1 MEPLSITTGVITILQ
16 ATTTVITICY
26 NFRAALKNESWSL
39 TSIIN
44 ELKGL
49 RDILERLEEL
59 IQDKDHKNGST
70 TGTASDMLFKLH
82 NGPLLVCQK
91 ELKALEETIQGASH
105 AQTQGSK
112 RRAFLQ
118 AVHWQIKDKDAE
130 ECLERIQRCKST
142 LILALGGEQALVPF
156 HVSHW

>member
-16 ATTTVITICY
+16 ATTTIITICY

-44 ELKGL
+44 ELKSL
-49 RDILERLEEL
+49 RDILEKLEEL
-59 IQDKDHKNGST
+59 IQDEDHKKGSI
-70 TGTASDMLFKLH
+70 TGTAYDLLSNLY
-82 NGPLLVCQK
+82 NGPLIVCQR
-91 ELKALEETIQGASH
+91 ELEALEETIRGASH
-105 AQTQGSK
+105 AQKQGSR
-112 RRAFLQ
+112 RRAFLE
-118 AVHWQIKDKDAE
+118 AVHWQVKDKDAE